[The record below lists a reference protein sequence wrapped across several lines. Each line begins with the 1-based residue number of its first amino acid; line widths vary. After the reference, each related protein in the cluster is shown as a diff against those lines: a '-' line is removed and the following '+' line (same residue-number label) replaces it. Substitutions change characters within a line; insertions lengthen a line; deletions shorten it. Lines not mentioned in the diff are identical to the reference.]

1 MSSTYMQLRNNLNY
15 LKLSQMNEN
24 LDEILDYITKNN
36 LSLTEG
42 LIKLT
47 QIEIDHREKNMIKS
61 MVKVGAFPHHK
72 ELRDFDFDFQLINN
86 RYWIL
91 RHSDSLRIVKIS
103 YF

>member
-1 MSSTYMQLRNNLNY
+1 MQLRNNLNY

-61 MVKVGAFPHHK
+61 
-72 ELRDFDFDFQLINN
+72 
-86 RYWIL
+86 IL
-91 RHSDSLRIVKIS
+91 Q
-103 YF
+103 

>member
-1 MSSTYMQLRNNLNY
+1 MQLRNNLNY

-72 ELRDFDFDFQLINN
+72 ELKGF
-86 RYWIL
+86 
-91 RHSDSLRIVKIS
+91 
-103 YF
+103 

>member
-1 MSSTYMQLRNNLNY
+1 MQLRNNLNY
-15 LKLSQMNEN
+15 LKLSQMNEK

-61 MVKVGAFPHHK
+61 
-72 ELRDFDFDFQLINN
+72 
-86 RYWIL
+86 
-91 RHSDSLRIVKIS
+91 IV
-103 YF
+103 

>member
-47 QIEIDHREKNMIKS
+47 QIEINHREKNIDTNQWLK
-61 MVKVGAFPHHK
+61 
-72 ELRDFDFDFQLINN
+72 
-86 RYWIL
+86 
-91 RHSDSLRIVKIS
+91 
-103 YF
+103 

>member
-1 MSSTYMQLRNNLNY
+1 MQLRNNLNY

-61 MVKVGAFPHHK
+61 MVKVGAFPHH
-72 ELRDFDFDFQLINN
+72 
-86 RYWIL
+86 
-91 RHSDSLRIVKIS
+91 
-103 YF
+103 

>member
-1 MSSTYMQLRNNLNY
+1 MQLRNNLNY

-47 QIEIDHREKNMIKS
+47 QIEIDHREKNIIKS
-61 MVKVGAFPHHK
+61 KLTK
-72 ELRDFDFDFQLINN
+72 NLTEKL
-86 RYWIL
+86 
-91 RHSDSLRIVKIS
+91 
-103 YF
+103 